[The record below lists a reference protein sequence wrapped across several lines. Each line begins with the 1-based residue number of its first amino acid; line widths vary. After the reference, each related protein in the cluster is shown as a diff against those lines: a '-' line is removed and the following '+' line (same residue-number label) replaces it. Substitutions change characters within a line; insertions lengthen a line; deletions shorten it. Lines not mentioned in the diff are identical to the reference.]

1 MAKCGECTYY
11 HPVSPVSAGAGW
23 CHCDAM
29 QVAVVA
35 DLEACKNFERRT
47 SLMDT
52 KSVTIALERH
62 EELIKAEERLAVIK
76 TITNQPHPY
85 DHDKI
90 RLIQAILE
98 DKQREITSE
107 TI

>member
-11 HPVSPVSAGAGW
+11 RPVSASAGAGW
-23 CHCDAM
+23 CQCDAM

-35 DLEACKNFERRT
+35 DWEACEDFKRGT

-52 KSVTIALERH
+52 KTVTIALERH

-98 DKQREITSE
+98 DKQCEITSE

>member
-1 MAKCGECTYY
+1 MDKCEVCVHYNRC
-11 HPVSPVSAGAGW
+11 SDNAGW
-23 CHCDAM
+23 CKKK
-29 QVAVVA
+29 AVPVIA
-35 DLEACKNFERRT
+35 GWKACKDFKRMT

-52 KSVTIALERH
+52 KTVTIALERH

-98 DKQREITSE
+98 DKPLL
-107 TI
+107 

>member
-1 MAKCGECTYY
+1 MAKCEECTYY

-35 DLEACKNFERRT
+35 DLEACKNFKRRT

-52 KSVTIALERH
+52 KTVTIALERH

-85 DHDKI
+85 DHNKI

-98 DKQREITSE
+98 DKQCEITSE

>member
-1 MAKCGECTYY
+1 
-11 HPVSPVSAGAGW
+11 
-23 CHCDAM
+23 
-29 QVAVVA
+29 
-35 DLEACKNFERRT
+35 
-47 SLMDT
+47 MDT
-52 KSVTIALERH
+52 KTVTIALERH

-98 DKQREITSE
+98 DKPLL
-107 TI
+107 

>member
-1 MAKCGECTYY
+1 MAECGDCVHYNRC
-11 HPVSPVSAGAGW
+11 AGDAGW
-23 CHCDAM
+23 CKRDAIH
-29 QVAVVA
+29 VAVIA
-35 DLEACKNFERRT
+35 GREACEDFKRRT

-52 KSVTIALERH
+52 KTVTIALERH

-85 DHDKI
+85 DHNKI

-98 DKQREITSE
+98 DKQCEITSE

>member
-1 MAKCGECTYY
+1 MDTKT
-11 HPVSPVSAGAGW
+11 VNIV
-23 CHCDAM
+23 
-29 QVAVVA
+29 
-35 DLEACKNFERRT
+35 LERDKELIKKGGT
-47 SLMDT
+47 SLIGT
-52 KSVTIALERH
+52 KSVTIALERY

-98 DKQREITSE
+98 VKQCEITSE

>member
-1 MAKCGECTYY
+1 MAKCGDCVHYNRC
-11 HPVSPVSAGAGW
+11 AGNAGW
-23 CHCDAM
+23 CKKDAIH
-29 QVAVVA
+29 VAVIA
-35 DLEACKNFERRT
+35 DKEACEDFKRGT

-52 KSVTIALERH
+52 KTVTIALERH
-62 EELIKAEERLAVIK
+62 EELIRAEERLAVIK

>member
-1 MAKCGECTYY
+1 MDKHGDCVHYKRCADN
-11 HPVSPVSAGAGW
+11 VGW
-23 CHCDAM
+23 CKKK
-29 QVAVVA
+29 AVPVIA
-35 DLEACKNFERRT
+35 HRKVCKDFKRMT

-52 KSVTIALERH
+52 KTVTIALERH

-98 DKQREITSE
+98 DKPLL
-107 TI
+107 